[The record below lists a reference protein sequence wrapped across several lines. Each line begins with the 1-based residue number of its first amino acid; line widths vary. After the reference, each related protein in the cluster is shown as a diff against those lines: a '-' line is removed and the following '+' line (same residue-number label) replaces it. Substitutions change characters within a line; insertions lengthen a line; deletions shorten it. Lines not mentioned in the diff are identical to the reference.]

1 MLKLKDT
8 VWAAPKQWASLITSE
23 DIAPTRPYTAR
34 PVKIVD
40 GVAIIDVTGIIL
52 REEDD
57 VCEYFGGASTVRV
70 SRQIAEATAD
80 ASVGAILL
88 HVNSPG
94 GQVNGTA
101 ELADQIY
108 AARQVKPV
116 HAYVAGDC
124 FSAGYWLASQAEK
137 ITMHEASGAGAL
149 GVCYPVSGDWSEW
162 LISEMTPNKHPEVAT
177 SESKAQMQVFLNDL
191 GAIFQRHVAR
201 GRGVE
206 ESAVGGFGRGDIFI
220 AAEAVRRNM
229 ADAVGSFETA
239 LAAAKG
245 EQDLPAAPETQPT
258 EIIQNQ
264 NEEET
269 MANKPTPSAEMVDT
283 ADLTIDWIKT
293 NLPELYDQILTE
305 GAENEAMRQSEL
317 DAMAPADEEE
327 KMAIAAARKDRKITA
342 AKLAFD
348 LRIAAQAKAEARIK
362 AEREARERDSEAVN
376 IPANPAAQTA
386 DPAKAAEKAW
396 NDKVIAA
403 MRKKR
408 GIA

>member
-57 VCEYFGGASTVRV
+57 VCEYFGGASTVRI

-80 ASVGAILL
+80 TSVGAILL

-191 GAIFQRHVAR
+191 GAIFMRHVAR
-201 GRGVE
+201 GRGIDE
-206 ESAVGGFGRGDIFI
+206 TAVGGFGRGDIFI
-220 AAEAVRRNM
+220 AAEAVRRGM
-229 ADAVGSFETA
+229 ADAIGDLSAA
-239 LAAAKG
+239 LAAAKTPKT
-245 EQDLPAAPETQPT
+245 EPAAEQPDATPE
-258 EIIQNQ
+258 Q
-264 NEEET
+264 NETGENE

-348 LRIAAQAKAEARIK
+348 LRIAAQVKAEARIK
-362 AEREARERDSEAVN
+362 AEKENRERDSEAVN

-386 DPAKAAEKAW
+386 DPVKAAEKAW

-403 MRKKR
+403 MHKKR